1 MKIKI
6 FTITF
11 NTESGIFEDKDVQDF
26 LLNKRIVGHQ
36 AHFFSTG
43 GKPYFRLSNMLSGR
57 FSPFTNGKTVHQTS
71 KCISR
76 S

>member
-43 GKPYFRLSNMLSGR
+43 GKPYFRHSSI
-57 FSPFTNGKTVHQTS
+57 
-71 KCISR
+71 C
-76 S
+76 